1 MLSETS
7 ETPVSMSPR
16 KVWTVAR
23 RSAVRASHGQLAVL
37 VLVLILIAAFAQ
49 SRSSVFLH
57 WSNIVDILRASVTT
71 FVIGAAATIVFVGGG
86 LDLSV
91 GAVFS
96 FGAVVAGELMVHGW
110 SWPLAVVTGLAGGA
124 AVGLVNSGLVLLAR
138 VPPIIATLSTLY
150 AVGGIALVL
159 TNGTPLAPLPADFNA
174 LGQNSAGG
182 LPLLIIY
189 ALAIGVL
196 FHVLLRFTRFG
207 YDVQALGGNAR
218 AALANGVRVN
228 RVTTM
233 VYVVSGVM
241 AALAGILYTARTG
254 TADPQAGGADV
265 TLAVIAATLI
275 GGTSLFG
282 GVGTILGTA
291 FGAVLFAEITDAL
304 TVANINPLYQDIILG
319 GILAAAVA
327 ADSWRRARAF
337 KTGSGYR

>member
-16 KVWTVAR
+16 RVWIAAR
-23 RSAVRASHGQLAVL
+23 RGAVRASHGQLAVL

-96 FGAVVAGELMVHGW
+96 FGAVVAGELMVHGS
-110 SWPLAVVTGLAGGA
+110 SWPLAVVIGLAGGA

-150 AVGGIALVL
+150 AVGGVALVL
-159 TNGTPLAPLPADFNA
+159 TNGTPLAPLPAGFNA

-254 TADPQAGGADV
+254 TADPQAGGADGGHKV
-265 TLAVIAATLI
+265 HGGHHSSPGGFFGGPSGVPTSAATWRE
-275 GGTSLFG
+275 
-282 GVGTILGTA
+282 TA
-291 FGAVLFAEITDAL
+291 
-304 TVANINPLYQDIILG
+304 NPRGRERSEHHAPPPPQPTTPKDG
-319 GILAAAVA
+319 RSAHP
-327 ADSWRRARAF
+327 SPN
-337 KTGSGYR
+337 GSATT